1 MSLGPECDSLARPLS
16 RDSCSTH
23 RRCPSRGRGT
33 RVLGSQMCDC
43 RLEAGR
49 PGERTQ
55 IQLGRFY
62 LTRFLT
68 ETR

>member
-1 MSLGPECDSLARPLS
+1 VHE
-16 RDSCSTH
+16 
-23 RRCPSRGRGT
+23 RRR
-33 RVLGSQMCDC
+33 
-43 RLEAGR
+43 EAGR
-49 PGERTQ
+49 SGERTQ